1 MNLTRYNYLQNLAF
15 IQKSIK
21 EANYVALD
29 FEFTGVLASSLLR
42 NSLLDSFQ
50 MRYWKVKENVR
61 RFLPIQMGLC
71 TFKEQLNSNSIIAHP
86 FNFYIFPYGVDGYLD
101 KQFQLS
107 SNSISFLTNNNFD
120 FNRTFNEGILYLSH
134 QDEKI
139 MRETKRISDLRNDMR
154 YLDKIVTFEM
164 INFINQYKV
173 QVEQFL
179 KLSDIDQFEIPI
191 KRLKVKVYRHFI
203 ENIKKEFG
211 KSYEFHCKYDSD
223 VLIKRE
229 KLYIVKGPE
238 PLETKKQNVEEV
250 NEFAGVRVLLDQI
263 SQQKTPLILHNG
275 LMDIMHV
282 YDKFFETLPD
292 SRTEFII
299 KVNQMFPE
307 IYDTKFLINQSYSV
321 YNKVGQF
328 SELKNSF
335 INLQNLEPNVVFGD
349 ECQEYNN
356 LDENQAFEHE
366 AGFDSYMAGSVFYK
380 AKKLMNLDQSKLDL
394 YKNKVPQSSIKIPFD
409 FSDKTGEDKYHNKQ
423 IFIFHVEIL
432 EKNLVPDSL
441 IKSYFKE
448 TYTTDIDLFLS
459 YGQNF
464 EYFMVFQTLEG
475 SQQFRKTMKNGVT
488 IIKIGDHEFIITE
501 YENYVQKLQRRA
513 KDELSIKEMPTILE

>member
-1 MNLTRYNYLQNLAF
+1 
-15 IQKSIK
+15 
-21 EANYVALD
+21 
-29 FEFTGVLASSLLR
+29 
-42 NSLLDSFQ
+42 
-50 MRYWKVKENVR
+50 MRYWKIKENVR
-61 RFLPIQMGLC
+61 RFLPVQMGLC
-71 TFKEQLNSNSIIAHP
+71 TFKEQPNSNTIIAHP

-101 KQFQLS
+101 KQFQLNS
-107 SNSISFLTNNNFD
+107 STIQFLINNNFD
-120 FNRTFNEGILYLSH
+120 FNKTFNEGILYLSH
-134 QDEKI
+134 QNERI
-139 MRETKRISDLRNDMR
+139 MRETKRIQDLRNDIR

-164 INFINQYKV
+164 INFVKQYKV
-173 QVEQFL
+173 LIEQFL
-179 KLSDIDQFEIPI
+179 KFSDDLQFEIPI

-203 ENIKKEFG
+203 ESINKEFG
-211 KSYEFHCKYDSD
+211 KNYEFHCKYDSD

-238 PLETKKQNVEEV
+238 PVETKKQNVEEV

-292 SRTEFII
+292 SKNEFIT
-299 KVNQMFPE
+299 KVNQIFPE
-307 IYDTKFLINQSYSV
+307 IYDTKYIINQSYSV

-335 INLQNLEPNVVFGD
+335 INLQSLEPNVVFGD

-356 LDENQAFEHE
+356 LDDNQSFEHE
-366 AGFDSYMAGSVFYK
+366 AGFDSYMAGSIFYK
-380 AKKLMNLDQSKLDL
+380 AKKLMNLDQNKLNL
-394 YKNKVPQSSIKIPFD
+394 YKNKVPQSSIKIPLD
-409 FSDKTGEDKYHNKQ
+409 FSDMSGDDKYHSKQ
-423 IFIFHVEIL
+423 IYIFHVEIL

-441 IKSYFKE
+441 IKNYFKE
-448 TYTTDIDLFLS
+448 TYIADIDLFLS
-459 YGQNF
+459 HEQNF

-488 IIKIGDHEFIITE
+488 IIKIGDHELIITE